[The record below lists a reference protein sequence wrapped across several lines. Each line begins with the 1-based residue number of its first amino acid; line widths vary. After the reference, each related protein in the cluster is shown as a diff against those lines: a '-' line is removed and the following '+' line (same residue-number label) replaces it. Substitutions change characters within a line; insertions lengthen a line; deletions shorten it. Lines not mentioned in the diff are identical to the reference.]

1 MILFSPICLLL
12 LVPLGASLYAWQ
24 LPTRALN
31 IMRGITF
38 GLLVLA
44 MAQPA
49 LRLPDRQGYVVGVVD
64 RIDFRHNNSEDEQ
77 L

>member
-1 MILFSPICLLL
+1 MILFSPIWLLL
-12 LVPLGASLYAWQ
+12 LVPLGAGLYAWQ

-31 IMRGITF
+31 IMRGITL

-49 LRLPDRQGYVVGVVD
+49 LRLPDRHGYVVVVLSL
-64 RIDFRHNNSEDEQ
+64 IHI
-77 L
+77 